1 VTDNAKAS
9 PWPNNAAAYRGRKP
23 ALNQEQIAQL
33 IERAAAGTAKAV
45 LARDFGISR
54 ERCTSIC
61 GQQRGKGRGVRE
73 HAAALTTARAAATD
87 LAVTLATVR
96 AALGGVQGRAAGN
109 MLEMAEL
116 DALSA
121 RDAIEKAIWEMDLT
135 PSADPGREVPTGPV
149 SAPRRAVASVP
160 LQPSVVVLSPRLVR
174 RSRRPVIVVGQGE
187 LF

>member
-1 VTDNAKAS
+1 MREHVAALATAQ
-9 PWPNNAAAYRGRKP
+9 AAA
-23 ALNQEQIAQL
+23 A
-33 IERAAAGTAKAV
+33 
-45 LARDFGISR
+45 
-54 ERCTSIC
+54 
-61 GQQRGKGRGVRE
+61 
-73 HAAALTTARAAATD
+73 D

-96 AALGGVQGRAAGN
+96 AALGGAQGRAAGN

-121 RDAIEKAIWEMDLT
+121 WDAIDKAIWEMDLA
-135 PSADPGREVPTGPV
+135 PNAPGREVPTGPV
-149 SAPRRAVASVP
+149 LAPRRAVASVP

>member
-1 VTDNAKAS
+1 MWGEGRRGGVGNA
-9 PWPNNAAAYRGRKP
+9 
-23 ALNQEQIAQL
+23 Q
-33 IERAAAGTAKAV
+33 
-45 LARDFGISR
+45 
-54 ERCTSIC
+54 
-61 GQQRGKGRGVRE
+61 
-73 HAAALTTARAAATD
+73 AATAD

-96 AALGGVQGRAAGN
+96 AALGGAQGRAAGN

-121 RDAIEKAIWEMDLT
+121 QDAIEKAIWEIDLA
-135 PSADPGREVPTGPV
+135 PNADPDREVPTGPV
-149 SAPRRAVASVP
+149 SAPRTAVASVP

>member
-1 VTDNAKAS
+1 
-9 PWPNNAAAYRGRKP
+9 
-23 ALNQEQIAQL
+23 
-33 IERAAAGTAKAV
+33 
-45 LARDFGISR
+45 
-54 ERCTSIC
+54 
-61 GQQRGKGRGVRE
+61 VRE
-73 HAAALTTARAAATD
+73 HVAALATAQAAAAD

-96 AALGGVQGRAAGN
+96 VALGGAQGRAAGN

-135 PSADPGREVPTGPV
+135 PSADPGCEVPPGKV

-160 LQPSVVVLSPRLVR
+160 PQPSVIVLSPRLVR
-174 RSRRPVIVVGQGE
+174 RSRRPIIVVGQGE

>member
-1 VTDNAKAS
+1 
-9 PWPNNAAAYRGRKP
+9 
-23 ALNQEQIAQL
+23 
-33 IERAAAGTAKAV
+33 
-45 LARDFGISR
+45 
-54 ERCTSIC
+54 
-61 GQQRGKGRGVRE
+61 VRE
-73 HAAALTTARAAATD
+73 HVAALATAQAAAAD

-96 AALGGVQGRAAGN
+96 VALGGAQGRAAGN

-135 PSADPGREVPTGPV
+135 PSADPGCEVPTGPV

-160 LQPSVVVLSPRLVR
+160 LHPSVVVLSPRLVR